1 VTINRLTNQARKI
14 LERVRAHYE
23 KGAGL
28 PAAAESYREILATY
42 YDVLIPRSASVLEVG
57 CIPTIETWL
66 VAVED
71 GVLVASN

>member
-1 VTINRLTNQARKI
+1 MTINRLTNQARKI

-42 YDVLIPRSASVLEVG
+42 YDLLIPRSASVLEVAVSPQLRRG
-57 CIPTIETWL
+57 WL
-66 VAVED
+66 LLKMV
-71 GVLVASN
+71 VL